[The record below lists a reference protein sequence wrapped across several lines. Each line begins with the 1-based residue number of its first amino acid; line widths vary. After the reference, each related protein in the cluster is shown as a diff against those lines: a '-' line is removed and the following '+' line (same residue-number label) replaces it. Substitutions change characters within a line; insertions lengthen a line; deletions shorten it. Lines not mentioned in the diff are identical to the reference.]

1 MKKLFT
7 LLLILTGA
15 VHLRAQDFQW
25 WANAVG
31 WDGVTSWR
39 KYLIYSPYYM
49 GPNALP
55 IPSLPNGKID
65 SLHSL
70 SASGNVHFMK
80 GDFTVNAA
88 LYGTFVLVKDV
99 ISFDIYNVPYEYFNQ
114 SHDLK
119 TERHVY
125 YYYYNSHKAHG
136 DIILNTKIQLLKKLQ
151 PKINLA
157 LRMGYRFATST
168 NYAAAR
174 YTDAPGYSFDINAG
188 KPIGKNKRWLIKAM
202 AGLYT
207 WQVNEE
213 RYEQNDAFLF
223 GAGTAYH
230 HKTFSFDLYAAGY
243 LGYLKNRKDKP
254 VVLRMGFQQRIK
266 QSAVFFRAQQGVH
279 HFKYT
284 SFETGY
290 TKFFKVNSNKR

>member
-1 MKKLFT
+1 MKKLTAFIPAF
-7 LLLILTGA
+7 LCFSFIY
-15 VHLRAQDFQW
+15 AQDFQW
-25 WANAVG
+25 WANAVK

-55 IPSLPNGKID
+55 VPRIPNGKID
-65 SLHSL
+65 SVHSIGI
-70 SASGNVHFMK
+70 SGNVHFMK
-80 GDFTVNAA
+80 GDITINPSIYAS
-88 LYGTFVLVKDV
+88 YVLVKDV
-99 ISFDIYNVPYEYFNQ
+99 ISFDIMNIPYEYFDQ

-125 YYYYNSHKAHG
+125 YYYYNSHSAYG

-151 PKINLA
+151 PKINLM

-174 YTDAPGYSFDINAG
+174 YTDAPGYNFDINTG
-188 KPIGKNKRWLIKAM
+188 IPFGKNKRWLLKAM

-223 GAGTAYH
+223 GAGTEYH
-230 HKTFSFDLYAAGY
+230 HKKFSFDFSAAGY
-243 LGYLKNRKDKP
+243 LGYLKGRRDKP
-254 VVLRMGFQQRIK
+254 IVLRIGFEHRLK
-266 QSAVFFRAQQGVH
+266 NAAVTIRAQQGIH
-279 HFKYT
+279 DFKYS

-290 TKFFKVNSNKR
+290 RYIIKVKSNKR

>member
-1 MKKLFT
+1 MKRFLT
-7 LLLILTGA
+7 LVILSFFGIQ
-15 VHLRAQDFQW
+15 LQAQDLQW
-25 WANAVG
+25 WANTVG

-39 KYLIYSPYYM
+39 KYIIYSPSYL

-55 IPSLPNGKID
+55 IPVLPAGTID
-65 SLHSL
+65 SVHSIG
-70 SASGNVHFMK
+70 ASGNVHFMK
-80 GDFTVNAA
+80 GDFTANAA

-99 ISFDIYNVPYEYFNQ
+99 ISFDAYTVPYEYFNQ

-136 DIILNTKIQLLKKLQ
+136 DIILNTKIQLFKKWQ
-151 PKINLA
+151 PKWNLM

-188 KPIGKNKRWLIKAM
+188 KPVGKNKRWLVKAM
-202 AGLYT
+202 VGLYT

-213 RYEQNDAFLF
+213 QYQQNDAFLF
-223 GAGTAYH
+223 GVGTEYH
-230 HKTFSFDLYAAGY
+230 HKKFSFDLYTAGY
-243 LGYLKNRKDKP
+243 LGYLKNRRDKP
-254 VVLRMGFQQRIK
+254 IVIRMGVQQQLGKAALFLR
-266 QSAVFFRAQQGVH
+266 VQQGIH

-284 SFETGY
+284 SIETGY
-290 TKFFKVNSNKR
+290 RRFFKVK